1 MFDFVNANYRAVE
14 RQIQRLKIEK
24 SLDVTYLG
32 IRGSREKW
40 DEDSLMLKILI
51 KVLRNLTIVKF
62 KKIYISKLINYWFS
76 FFHITN
82 KFTLQ
87 NIYVILSNLC
97 KILLLV
103 IHSNHEMK
111 IFRSFNIFKLVL
123 DFQRFRV
130 LRCLLLKIMY
140 IIPVEIQHLSDS
152 VSVRFFYWRFTRR
165 FDVFKNLHIISM
177 FVDFIESYLFQLT
190 FLQHFLLLFI

>member
-62 KKIYISKLINYWFS
+62 KKIYISKLINY
-76 FFHITN
+76 
-82 KFTLQ
+82 
-87 NIYVILSNLC
+87 
-97 KILLLV
+97 
-103 IHSNHEMK
+103 
-111 IFRSFNIFKLVL
+111 
-123 DFQRFRV
+123 
-130 LRCLLLKIMY
+130 
-140 IIPVEIQHLSDS
+140 
-152 VSVRFFYWRFTRR
+152 
-165 FDVFKNLHIISM
+165 
-177 FVDFIESYLFQLT
+177 
-190 FLQHFLLLFI
+190 